1 MENDFQ
7 GQDALYENQ
16 KNSGESKK
24 IYDNCK
30 EKVSNGS
37 QKAFS
42 QTEETKVINKKLSSK
57 KVEFIIT
64 SEEKAKKKRS
74 PKKPK
79 ILFKVIKIE
88 EKTQVNFIKSENK
101 RKRSKTPNKPK
112 SRLVLFKVEKKKEI
126 KKEKRKKLKDK
137 NDISNTSLTTE
148 APPSEPSDNTNLL
161 NIGSEIF
168 DLLQDD
174 ILREEVLDIL
184 AGISSNHQRDET
196 RPEIPGLNLEPETKP
211 FTIILKKIK

>member
-1 MENDFQ
+1 MEGSEGEQF
-7 GQDALYENQ
+7 ALYENQ
-16 KNSGESKK
+16 KNCGESKG

-30 EKVSNGS
+30 KKFSKGS

-74 PKKPK
+74 LKKPK

-137 NDISNTSLTTE
+137 NDISNTGLTSE
-148 APPSEPSDNTNLL
+148 APPNEPSDNTNLL

-168 DLLQDD
+168 DLYPDD
-174 ILREEVLDIL
+174 RLREEDLNIL
-184 AGISSNHQRDET
+184 AGISSNYES
-196 RPEIPGLNLEPETKP
+196 RPERRGLNLEPETKP
-211 FTIILKKIK
+211 YTVILKEIK